1 MAVGL
6 VLVLEAFVGQQLGL
20 VVLHIHRP
28 KWDLLQVIRI
38 HLQLVLLGL
47 RSCLQLVLEL
57 HSCLVC
63 PELSVQMLV
72 VLPTY
77 RGNHQVL
84 AQ

>member
-1 MAVGL
+1 MEVGL
-6 VLVLEAFVGQQLGL
+6 VLVLVVQQLGL

-38 HLQLVLLGL
+38 HLQLALLGL
-47 RSCLQLVLEL
+47 RSCLHLQLEL
-57 HSCLVC
+57 HSCLVF
-63 PELSVQMLV
+63 PRLVVLMLV

-77 RGNHQVL
+77 RDNHQVL